1 MNRFMMSA
9 GAYGGIMKNYI
20 LREEAGEGTGGG
32 GSASDPFDF
41 ADNDDEDPLPEK
53 QDPPAGESSKAEEEK
68 TEANPTEKKEEPS
81 EKTEE
86 KEKKEGDSTDDDQDD
101 FFGLK
106 EGSEKSEEVL
116 LEEKHISK
124 LAADLELTPGEGK
137 ELKTY
142 EDFKEAYTAKL
153 EQSRKEVNLDGYG
166 PEAAIVIKALE
177 NGVTIDKIYT
187 NERISQA
194 NLILEMDQ
202 NEKVLLSKEEA
213 LIEMGYS
220 EEDAKAQAKTLVNNM
235 KPEDIAREAGKIDA
249 LAVTARQAEITRM
262 NNERQAAIDTL
273 KAQEAKRHEADI
285 KTVKQEIEKKTTF
298 HGLPLTKE
306 MKAAVLKD
314 LESGE
319 LQKQLS
325 INKADTLIN
334 AYLYKKFG
342 AKILDMLEERV
353 KEEKETTYLGA
364 IKKVLKVLPQSESKK
379 NVESNDVSG
388 GANGKFSWS
397 D

>member
-1 MNRFMMSA
+1 
-9 GAYGGIMKNYI
+9 MKNYI

-41 ADNDDEDPLPEK
+41 ADNDDEDPLPET
-53 QDPPAGESSKAEEEK
+53 QTPPAGESSKAEEEK
-68 TEANPTEKKEEPS
+68 LEDNSTGKKEEPS

-86 KEKKEGDSTDDDQDD
+86 KKEEGTDDDQDD

-106 EGSEKSEEVL
+106 GDSEKSEEVL

-142 EDFKEAYTAKL
+142 EDFKEAYTSKL

-202 NEKVLLSKEEA
+202 NEKVLLSKEQA

-220 EEDAKAQAKTLVNNM
+220 EDNARAQAKTLVDNM

-249 LAVTARQAEITRM
+249 LAVTSRQNEITRM

-273 KAQEAKRHEADI
+273 KAQEAKRYEADI

-353 KEEKETTYLGA
+353 KEEKETTYLSA
-364 IKKVLKVLPQSESKK
+364 VKKVLKVLPQSESKK